1 VSIWVNINF
10 SQDNTIVL
18 IYRNMDYQSSDMHV
32 GEIGHHENES
42 LDQPT
47 NISSGKKVTV
57 IDVPAAEGKGRA
69 SQSKKGSSWQ
79 KGGGDD
85 GGEGGVQEKSAG
97 GHKKRSRATPSAT
110 DDAEMASGHKSVCL
124 FLVFIL

>member
-1 VSIWVNINF
+1 
-10 SQDNTIVL
+10 
-18 IYRNMDYQSSDMHV
+18 MDYQSSDVHT
-32 GEIGHHENES
+32 GEIDHHENES

-47 NISSGKKVTV
+47 NISAGKKVTV

-79 KGGGDD
+79 KGAGDD
-85 GGEGGVQEKSAG
+85 GSEGVQEKSAG

-110 DDAEMASGHKSVCL
+110 DDAEMASGHKSVRL
-124 FLVFIL
+124 FFFTAFCFIFDTKHVNFECILRS